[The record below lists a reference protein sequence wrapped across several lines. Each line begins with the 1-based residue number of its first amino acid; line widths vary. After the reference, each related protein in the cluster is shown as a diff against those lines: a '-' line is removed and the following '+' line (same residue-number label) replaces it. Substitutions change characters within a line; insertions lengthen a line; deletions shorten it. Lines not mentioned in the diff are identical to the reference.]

1 MLADLAG
8 WIPAAIF
15 PSASLI
21 QLLKLVKSRSVEG
34 VSLATWLLFV
44 LANLGMYVFTEKYF
58 HLQSIITNLVTA
70 GVQGTIVILILV
82 RRRQ

>member
-15 PSASLI
+15 PGASLL
-21 QLLKLVKSRSVEG
+21 QLIKVLRSKSVEG
-34 VSLATWLLFV
+34 VSLMTWLLFV
-44 LANLGMYVFTEKYF
+44 FANLGMYVFTEKYF

-70 GVQGTIVILILV
+70 AIQGSIVVLV
-82 RRRQ
+82 IMRR